1 MIDGF
6 SEAQIIG
13 ALIAVLMASYAA
25 FFGWLVTSINGL
37 RRDMHEIDCDTRLN
51 LGGRIDALER
61 KLDTVDTRLSAKLET
76 LDNQLSTKIE
86 AVDAKLSAKIDAVD
100 TKLSAKIDAVTIAVS
115 RLEGAVYHG
124 LPEPRRAVSE
134 Q

>member
-6 SEAQIIG
+6 TEAQVIG

-25 FFGWLVTSINGL
+25 FFGWLVMSINGL
-37 RRDMHEIDCDTRLN
+37 DRKIDVLDGKLST
-51 LGGRIDALER
+51 RIDALTG
-61 KLDTVDTRLSAKLET
+61 K
-76 LDNQLSTKIE
+76 
-86 AVDAKLSAKIDAVD
+86 VDAL
-100 TKLSAKIDAVTIAVS
+100 TIAVS

>member
-6 SEAQIIG
+6 TEAQVIG

-25 FFGWLVTSINGL
+25 FFGWLVMSINRLDGK
-37 RRDMHEIDCDTRLN
+37 IDVLDGKLST
-51 LGGRIDALER
+51 RIDALTS
-61 KLDTVDTRLSAKLET
+61 K
-76 LDNQLSTKIE
+76 
-86 AVDAKLSAKIDAVD
+86 VDAL
-100 TKLSAKIDAVTIAVS
+100 TIAVS

-124 LPEPRRAVSE
+124 LPEPRRAISE

>member
-6 SEAQIIG
+6 TDAQVIG
-13 ALIAVLMASYAA
+13 ALFAVIGGLILIVLTMVGA
-25 FFGWLVTSINGL
+25 FFGWVVRGIHQLD
-37 RRDMHEIDCDTRLN
+37 RKIDS
-51 LGGRIDALER
+51 
-61 KLDTVDTRLSAKLET
+61 LDS
-76 LDNQLSTKIE
+76 
-86 AVDAKLSAKIDAVD
+86 KLSARMDRIDGRVEA
-100 TKLSAKIDAVTIAVS
+100 LTIAVS

>member
-6 SEAQIIG
+6 TDAQVIG
-13 ALIAVLMASYAA
+13 GLFALLVASYAA
-25 FFGWLVTSINGL
+25 FFAWLV
-37 RRDMHEIDCDTRLN
+37 RRFDRVEAKL
-51 LGGRIDALER
+51 DAL
-61 KLDTVDTRLSAKLET
+61 TV
-76 LDNQLSTKIE
+76 
-86 AVDAKLSAKIDAVD
+86 
-100 TKLSAKIDAVTIAVS
+100 AVS

>member
-6 SEAQIIG
+6 PNAQIIA
-13 ALIAVLMASYAA
+13 ALIAVLVASYAA
-25 FFGWLVTSINGL
+25 FFGWLVTSIGAL
-37 RRDMHEIDCDTRLN
+37 RRDMHELNRDTRLN
-51 LGGRIDALER
+51 LDGRIDALDR
-61 KLDTVDTRLSAKLET
+61 KLDAVEAKLG
-76 LDNQLSTKIE
+76 
-86 AVDAKLSAKIDAVD
+86 ARIDTVD
-100 TKLSAKIDAVTIAVS
+100 TKLSAKIDALTIAVS